1 MKNGHAASF
10 TLIELLIV
18 VAIIAILAALL
29 LPALGMAKE
38 KARSAQCVSNLR
50 QIGLMS
56 TSYSNDY
63 QDWVLPHSMRY
74 AFGGYQEK
82 SSFTDES
89 VSHYYF
95 ALLRRLGYVRNW
107 KDGVRSSEF
116 ICPSVISTRTVFGQL
131 YWGQVY
137 GITLGW
143 VYETKASY
151 GVTKSL
157 ARLGRLKN
165 PSQKAYC
172 MDSCGTS
179 YKECNAMLGV
189 GTTPSADGG
198 GIAYARHGA
207 NCNILNASGGV
218 FPLHRRDGNRLRNV
232 LAGNVSLVWESDRE
246 LVCRYFWNEN

>member
-1 MKNGHAASF
+1 MKSSVLKRF
-10 TLIELLIV
+10 TLIELLV
-18 VAIIAILAALL
+18 VIAIIAILAAML
-29 LPALGMAKE
+29 LPALGAAKE

-56 TSYSNDY
+56 ASYSGDY
-63 QDWVLPHSMRY
+63 QDWILPHSMRY
-74 AFGGYQEK
+74 VFSGGYTEGVD
-82 SSFTDES
+82 SDSGHTGDY
-89 VSHYYF
+89 HH
-95 ALLRRLGYVRNW
+95 LMRRLGYAMAWTENT
-107 KDGVRSSEF
+107 RSSAF
-116 ICPSVISTRTVFGQL
+116 ICPSVRSTRYVFGQL

-143 VYETKASY
+143 VFEKKATY
-151 GVTKSL
+151 GGEKSL
-157 ARLGRLKN
+157 ARLNRLKN

-172 MDSCGTS
+172 MDSCSTA
-179 YKECNAMLGV
+179 YQECQVMIGAGS
-189 GTTPSADGG
+189 TPSAAGG

-218 FPLHRRDGNRLRNV
+218 APLRRRDGNRLRSV